1 MIVAKIFHLCYTYNV
16 KLCLF
21 FGGSKMKSIRAKIMW
36 LLFGS
41 VLIAS
46 LIIGTVGTILTS
58 SVIEK
63 SSTENMNLLC
73 KTNAGEVDIL
83 LAKICKC
90 LTSFCL

>member
-1 MIVAKIFHLCYTYNV
+1 
-16 KLCLF
+16 
-21 FGGSKMKSIRAKIMW
+21 MKSIRAKIMW

-58 SVIEK
+58 GVIEK

-83 LAKICKC
+83 LAKRHPTCSEFAANKIKN
-90 LTSFCL
+90 SPFYP